1 MARRKVEYD
10 SREQCEHCG
19 QLHDQSEMS
28 WAEDGTGYCPA
39 CTSAMT
45 QTCKCCGKNLPVWE
59 MTGYDAAGNYYC
71 EDCAIAV

>member
-10 SREQCEHCG
+10 GREQCDGCG
-19 QLHDQSEMS
+19 EYHHQMDMNF
-28 WAEDGTGYCPA
+28 AEDGTQYCQT
-39 CTSAMT
+39 CTDEMS
-45 QTCKCCGKNLPVWE
+45 QTCKCCGKTLPVWE